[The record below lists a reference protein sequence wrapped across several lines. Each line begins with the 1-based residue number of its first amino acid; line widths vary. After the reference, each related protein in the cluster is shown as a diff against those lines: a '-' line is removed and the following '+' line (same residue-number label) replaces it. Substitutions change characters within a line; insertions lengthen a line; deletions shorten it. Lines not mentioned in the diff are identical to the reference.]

1 MDTLKELYLDQLQDL
16 WSANKQALKITS
28 KLCDAASNEQL
39 CDFLNRSDKKLREH
53 NDHLE
58 RIIRS
63 HDAEPDD
70 EHCKG
75 MEGLVKEASK
85 HALETEYSHESVQD
99 AQIISQYQRISHYA
113 IAGYGTCRSIAEQ
126 LGYTQDANSLQNDLE
141 EIEKGDKL
149 MSNIAVETVNRKAA
163 A

>member
-1 MDTLKELYLDQLQDL
+1 MDTLKDLYIDQLQDL
-16 WSANKQALKITS
+16 WSANKQALKITN
-28 KLCDAASNEQL
+28 KLCDAANNEQL
-39 CDFLNRSDKKLREH
+39 CDFLNRSDQKLHEH

-63 HDAEPDD
+63 HNAEPDD

-75 MEGLVKEASK
+75 MEGLAKEARK
-85 HALETEYSHESVQD
+85 HALEKEYTNKAVQD

-113 IAGYGTCRSIAEQ
+113 IAGYGTCRSIAEE
-126 LGYTQDANSLQNDLE
+126 LGYHQDATSLQNDLE

-149 MSNIAVETVNRKAA
+149 MSSIAEESVNRKAA